1 MIKNKGILIASFLL
15 ALGSCGKDDSNGAG
29 DIDYRQEMRNFVQ
42 GISQYAKTIHPGFI
56 VIPQNGI
63 ELVTVNGEVNGD
75 EDTNYLAS
83 IDGNGQEDLFYGYEN
98 DDEITPASEIAY
110 LQDFLSIPKHA
121 GKAILVTD
129 YCSTPANV
137 DNSYALNNALGYISF
152 AAPQRELNVIPG
164 YPYMLNGENNAT
176 VVSLEQAKNF
186 LYLINTENY
195 LKKSLFINAVVSTNY
210 DLLILDLFYT
220 SESAFSSGE
229 IEELR
234 AKANGGRRLVIA
246 YLSIGESE
254 IYRYYWQPGWFPGNP
269 AWLDAENP
277 DWPGNFKV
285 RYWDPEWQK
294 IIYGNDSS
302 YVKKILDA
310 GFDGVYLD
318 IIDGFE
324 YYER

>member
-1 MIKNKGILIASFLL
+1 MKKSSIITVLL
-15 ALGSCGKDDSNGAG
+15 LSMVSCGKDDSNGTG

-75 EDTNYLAS
+75 KDTNYLAS
-83 IDGNGQEDLFYGYEN
+83 IDGNGQEDLFYGYGN
-98 DDEITPASEIAY
+98 DDEISPASEIAY

-176 VVSLEQAKNF
+176 VVSLEQVKNF

-210 DLLILDLFYT
+210 DLLILDLFFT
-220 SESAFSSGE
+220 SESAFSAGE

-234 AKANGGRRLVIA
+234 AKANGGKRLVIA
-246 YLSIGESE
+246 YLSIGEAESLQVLLATGLVPRQSRLAGCREPRLAGQFQSE
-254 IYRYYWQPGWFPGNP
+254 VLGSGVAEDHLRQRQLLCEKDPGC
-269 AWLDAENP
+269 
-277 DWPGNFKV
+277 
-285 RYWDPEWQK
+285 R
-294 IIYGNDSS
+294 I
-302 YVKKILDA
+302 
-310 GFDGVYLD
+310 
-318 IIDGFE
+318 
-324 YYER
+324 